1 MTATSLFSQLKAHL
15 ANTQAKTYSP
25 EAKDYKKVEQCFVE
39 KPVQTL
45 GVVKPQSSDEVALI
59 VQFCLEHG
67 VEFSVRGGGHDCA
80 SRTLVDGAL
89 VIDMRDIKYV
99 VISEDKKS
107 ARVGG
112 GILSGDLARALVKEG
127 LSTPT

>member
-1 MTATSLFSQLKAHL
+1 MTAMSLFSKLEAHL
-15 ANTQAKTYSP
+15 ANTQAKTYAP
-25 EAKDYKKVEQCFVE
+25 DAAGYKQVEQCFVE

-45 GVVKPQSSDEVALI
+45 GVVRPQTSDEVALI
-59 VQFCLEHG
+59 VQFCLEHN

-89 VIDMRDIKYV
+89 VIDMRDIKHV
-99 VISEDKKS
+99 VIAEDKKS

-112 GILSGDLARALVKEG
+112 GILSGNLAKGLVKEG